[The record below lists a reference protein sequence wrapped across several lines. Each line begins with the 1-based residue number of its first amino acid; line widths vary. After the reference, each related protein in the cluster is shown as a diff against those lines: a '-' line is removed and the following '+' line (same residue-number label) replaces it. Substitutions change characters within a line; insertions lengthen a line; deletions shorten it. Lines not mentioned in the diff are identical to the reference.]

1 MVQWPTGRFVHE
13 LICGTYLR
21 QTGTGE
27 EVTKGSRV
35 NMHYIGRLAGRQG
48 WSFENTYSNG
58 EPFRFTLGK
67 DRVLAG
73 LEEGIEGMRE
83 GGRRRLIIPSKIGYV
98 DKQIGPIPKSFSN
111 RQRLY
116 ATGQP
121 LPLTD
126 VHAIYTTYNV

>member
-1 MVQWPTGRFVHE
+1 
-13 LICGTYLR
+13 
-21 QTGTGE
+21 
-27 EVTKGSRV
+27 
-35 NMHYIGRLAGRQG
+35 MHYIGRLAGRQG
-48 WSFENTYSNG
+48 WSFENTYNNG

-116 ATGQP
+116 ATGWSSA
-121 LPLTD
+121 LTTANS
-126 VHAIYTTYNV
+126 VTG

>member
-1 MVQWPTGRFVHE
+1 
-13 LICGTYLR
+13 
-21 QTGTGE
+21 
-27 EVTKGSRV
+27 
-35 NMHYIGRLAGRQG
+35 MHYIGRLAGRQG
-48 WSFENTYSNG
+48 WSFENTYTNG

-116 ATGQP
+116 ATGEP
-121 LPLTD
+121 LPLIV
-126 VHAIYTTYNV
+126 VHAVYTTYNV